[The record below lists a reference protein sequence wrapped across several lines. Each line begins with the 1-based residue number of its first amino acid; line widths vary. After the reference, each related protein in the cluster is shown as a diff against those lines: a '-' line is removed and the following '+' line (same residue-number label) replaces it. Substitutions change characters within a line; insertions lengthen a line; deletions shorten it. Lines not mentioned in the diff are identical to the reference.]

1 MKRKY
6 SKFRVSRIIR
16 IKFSRIL
23 IGIILIILTGYVLAT
38 SQSGIFRTWTTCLN
52 RGIVRASGLM
62 YAPLADFQTRELTEQ
77 SESSP
82 GRLLFRIVSLICPM
96 GSYTLNQSETS
107 VFLEDPDTQSVI
119 LALQEQDENAVDED
133 GNVTITD
140 TVTEE
145 QKDKTADEGQSES
158 SAQVS
163 LEKLKDFDYLKSHYY
178 TVDST
183 TSISATELD
192 AETFLNKDMTINI
205 EGTEPKVLI
214 YHTHSQEAFQD
225 SKSGE
230 VSDTIVGVGDY
241 LTSLLEDKYGIP
253 VLHHTGVYDLVDGKL
268 DRSQAYELA
277 KPELTKLL
285 EENPEIEV
293 VIDLHRD
300 GVAQGTR
307 LVTEVNGKQTAKIM
321 FFNGLSRTNSNGNI
335 GYLSNPYIE
344 DNLAF
349 SFQMELKAEAL
360 YPDFTRKI
368 YLKSYRYNMHFKP
381 KTLLIEAGAQ
391 TNTVEEE
398 MNAMEPLAEILAAVL
413 TP

>member
-1 MKRKY
+1 
-6 SKFRVSRIIR
+6 
-16 IKFSRIL
+16 
-23 IGIILIILTGYVLAT
+23 
-38 SQSGIFRTWTTCLN
+38 
-52 RGIVRASGLM
+52 M

-145 QKDKTADEGQSES
+145 QKDKTADEDQSES